1 VVPPE
6 KAAISDLRARC
17 SGCQAVFFVALAH
30 AAEEPAPAS
39 SAPAAP
45 TAAPAPA
52 AASSNPPAGKPGE
65 SGRLRAPVPWRRC
78 TNHPQ
83 SRSESMCPA
92 CGKGWCK
99 DCGKAIQNAVQCP
112 GCEGLCVSSEK
123 REEEEARASLRA
135 RPLVEDLQ
143 TIVAYPLSDPTAYV
157 MLSIVVG
164 FFGMLS
170 GLSGYAVLF
179 SQGVLM
185 AYAFTALIRVSN
197 GVLEGYMPDIG
208 DLTDLVVPM
217 RLGFVAFLAS
227 SWPLILIALLA
238 PGAALFGAPPE
249 GEPTSA
255 GVKLLLVLAL
265 LWKLVYSPVALT
277 VAGISRSMLQTLNP
291 LVGAGAIARMGPL
304 YWQAMGIYAVLAVAQ
319 WVVDWPLGY
328 IPILGSI
335 LQGFVDSYAN
345 LCIGCVLGL
354 AVFKKARELGLE

>member
-30 AAEEPAPAS
+30 PAEDPAPAPS
-39 SAPAAP
+39 PPVAPTPSAPSVEP
-45 TAAPAPA
+45 G
-52 AASSNPPAGKPGE
+52 AGKPAE
-65 SGRLRAPVPWRRC
+65 APHARAPVPWRRC

-83 SRSESMCPA
+83 SRSENVCTA

-99 DCGKAIQNAVQCP
+99 ECGKKVQNAVLCP
-112 GCEGLCVSSEK
+112 ACEGLCVAAEE

-135 RPLVEDLQ
+135 RPLLEDVR
-143 TIVAYPLSDPTAYV
+143 TIAAYPFTDPTAYV

-164 FFGMLS
+164 LFGMLS

-179 SQGVLM
+179 SQGILM
-185 AYAFTALIRVSN
+185 AYAFSALMRASN
-197 GVLEGYMPDIG
+197 GRLEGYMPDIG
-208 DLTDLVVPM
+208 DVADLVVPL

-227 SWPLILIALLA
+227 SWPLILIAFLS
-238 PGAALFGAPPE
+238 PGAALFGAPRE
-249 GEPTSA
+249 GGEATSA

-291 LVGAGAIARMGPL
+291 LVGAGAIARMGPV
-304 YWQAMGIYAVLAVAQ
+304 YWQAMAIYGALAVGQ
-319 WVVDWPLGY
+319 WLVDWPLGF

-335 LQGFVDSYAN
+335 LAGFVDSYAN
-345 LCIGCVLGL
+345 LCIGCALGL